1 MNNLQ
6 VFENPNFGKVR
17 TINRNGEVWFV
28 GKDVAEALGYADTAK
43 ALAVHVDE
51 EDKRLLKVGEMP
63 TLKMSNYGA
72 YVINE
77 SGVYALIFGSKLPQ
91 AKAFKRWVTHEVLP
105 AIRKTG
111 QYSVALKPATV
122 AEVVSLVRV
131 MRETMEA
138 QGSAPEDVA
147 KMVEGLGEQFNIK
160 LPRFFVRP
168 EKTTEKDLMDMVD
181 FIYAHPRGR
190 GKRIPTYEDFIVHM
204 SVKLEP
210 KEGSEKQCKGV
221 DKYLRDTTKP

>member
-6 VFENPNFGKVR
+6 VFENAQFGKVR
-17 TINRNGEVWFV
+17 SINRNGEVWFV
-28 GKDVAEALGYADTAK
+28 GKDVAEALGYSNASK
-43 ALAVHVDE
+43 AVLIHIKENHRISEMMAHSQNGKMLNSTLTTLIDE
-51 EDKRLLKVGEMP
+51 AGLY
-63 TLKMSNYGA
+63 S
-72 YVINE
+72 
-77 SGVYALIFGSKLPQ
+77 LILRSKLPQ
-91 AKAFKRWVTHEVLP
+91 AEAFQEWVVSEVLP

-122 AEVVSLVRV
+122 AEVVSLVKV

-160 LPRFFVRP
+160 LPKFFVRP
-168 EKTTEKDLMDMVD
+168 EKTTLNDVMDMID

-221 DKYLRDTTKP
+221 DKYLRDAER